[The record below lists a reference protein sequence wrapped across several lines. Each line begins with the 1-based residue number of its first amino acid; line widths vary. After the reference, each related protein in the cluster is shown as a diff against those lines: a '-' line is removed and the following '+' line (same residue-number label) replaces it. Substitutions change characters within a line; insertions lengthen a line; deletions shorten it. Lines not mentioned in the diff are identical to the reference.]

1 MSLEPLIAL
10 ELLDGFCYL
19 LLLALAIRLLQYVDL
34 LSPAHLL
41 YGVDGHAGY
50 CVAAGVL
57 QNDNPLLAR
66 LGRDSLLA
74 ARRR

>member
-1 MSLEPLIAL
+1 MVHNEV
-10 ELLDGFCYL
+10 LDGICYL
-19 LLLALAIRLLQYVDL
+19 LLLALAVRLLQYVDL

-41 YGVDGHAGY
+41 YGVDRHTGY

-66 LGRDSLLA
+66 LSRDSLLA
-74 ARRR
+74 GRRR